1 MTIRGVLFD
10 FSGTLFRLEVA
21 SGWLDGIMDDATAS
35 ELMRKMT
42 APVTAESDVP
52 EDFERRDLD
61 ELTHR
66 RVHVEMLVRAGVS
79 DHAEA
84 NTVYDRLLQPESWKP
99 FPDTAEV
106 LRGLRAAGVPVVVLS
121 NIGWDIR
128 TVFQHYGLLDLVDDV
143 VMSYKEGLLKPDPEL
158 FRIAC
163 ARLGMPPEHVLM
175 VGDSEEAD
183 GGAAVLGSAVE
194 IVEPLPTDQR
204 PDALA
209 AALKA
214 RGVMR

>member
-10 FSGTLFRLEVA
+10 FSGTLFRLEVGN
-21 SGWLDGIMDDATAS
+21 GWLDGIMDDAAAS
-35 ELMRKMT
+35 ELMRRMT
-42 APVTAESDVP
+42 APVTADSDVP
-52 EDFERRDLD
+52 EGFERRDLD
-61 ELTHR
+61 ESTHR
-66 RVHVEMLVRAGVS
+66 RVHVEMLVRAGVG
-79 DHAEA
+79 DHAKA
-84 NTVYDRLLQPESWKP
+84 HTVYDRLLEPASWKP
-99 FPDTAEV
+99 FPDTGEV
-106 LRGLRAAGVPVVVLS
+106 LRLLRAARVPVVVLS

-158 FRIAC
+158 FRIGC
-163 ARLGMPPEHVLM
+163 ERLGVPPEHVLM

-183 GGAAVLGSAVE
+183 GGAAALGSAVE

-204 PDALA
+204 PDALLG
-209 AALKA
+209 ALKA